1 MKLLAE
7 VLVALFFAGL
17 IGSATV
23 VVVTFIEDIKLFFE
37 KDEKATVQKNRKL
50 AQHAKDTR
58 TMVGADIAGEE
69 GRHLQIVSWLCA
81 RCW

>member
-17 IGSATV
+17 VGSAIV

-37 KDEKATVQKNRKL
+37 KDEKPVGT
-50 AQHAKDTR
+50 AKHD
-58 TMVGADIAGEE
+58 GLEK
-69 GRHLQIVSWLCA
+69 
-81 RCW
+81 

>member
-17 IGSATV
+17 VGSAIV

-37 KDEKATVQKNRKL
+37 KDEKP
-50 AQHAKDTR
+50 
-58 TMVGADIAGEE
+58 AGTSKHDGLEK
-69 GRHLQIVSWLCA
+69 
-81 RCW
+81 